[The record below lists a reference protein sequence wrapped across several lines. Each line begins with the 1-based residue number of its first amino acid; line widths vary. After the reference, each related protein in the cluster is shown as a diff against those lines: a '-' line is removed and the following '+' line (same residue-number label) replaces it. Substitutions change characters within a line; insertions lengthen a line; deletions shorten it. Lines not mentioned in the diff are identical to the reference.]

1 MKVPNLSRFAVALAC
16 YLPLLVNGDPAT
28 EATAAVTR
36 TDCEAALRTWRDW
49 AQQVDAGAQ
58 HFLATLYFNGQ
69 GVARDDDEA
78 ARWLRKSAEQ
88 GLAYAQY
95 DLSVAYAMGRGVA
108 KDEAEQVR
116 WDRKAAEQGFAPAQ
130 HNLGSWYINGT
141 RGVTKDEAEGIRWF
155 RKAAE
160 QGWVPSQG
168 ALAAAYIQGK
178 GVPKDLVEAYMWAT
192 IGMEGTQPGP
202 VRLQTARARDEFAKL
217 MTQAQVEQASQ
228 LAREWKQTGTAIYPD
243 ARFAR
248 LGEISKAAGGE
259 TINAATYTVPT
270 PMGEDWEV
278 QVDSYN
284 DTVAFTKSSLATK
297 ELTRIGVARR
307 DLELTGGARSE
318 AEVVTAIECSEEANL
333 REQGKAKSYTL
344 DHVSKQ
350 IENIDG
356 KSLYVMRY
364 VITDRRLGT
373 AVEANEAAYTYF
385 PPNWKQSKRAYL
397 FSLAQPQ
404 KIGDA
409 VLATDTSEI
418 GLVISGFREK

>member
-1 MKVPNLSRFAVALAC
+1 MKIANLSRFVVAVAC
-16 YLPLLVNGDPAT
+16 YLPLLVNGDPVT
-28 EATAAVTR
+28 EATASATR

-49 AQQVDAGAQ
+49 AQQGDAGAQ
-58 HFLATLYFNGQ
+58 HFLAALYFNGQ

-78 ARWLRKSAEQ
+78 ARWLRKAADQ

-95 DLSVAYAMGRGVA
+95 DLSVAYATGRGVA

-141 RGVTKDEAEGIRWF
+141 RGITKDEPEGVRWF

-168 ALAAAYIQGK
+168 ALAVAYSQGK
-178 GVPKDLVEAYMWAT
+178 GVTKDLVEAYAWTT

-202 VRLQTARARDEFAKL
+202 MRLQTGRARDEFAKS

-228 LAREWKQTGTAIYPD
+228 LAREWKQAGTVIYTD

-248 LGEISKAAGGE
+248 LGELSKATGGE
-259 TINAATYTVPT
+259 TIKAATYNVPA
-270 PMGEDWEV
+270 PVGEGWEV

-284 DTVAFTKSSLATK
+284 DTVTFTKGSPAAK
-297 ELTRIGVARR
+297 EFSRIGVARR
-307 DLELTGGARSE
+307 ELELTGDARSE
-318 AEVVTAIECSEEANL
+318 TDVVTAIECSEETNL
-333 REQGKAKSYTL
+333 REQGKTKSYAL
-344 DHVSKQ
+344 GNVSKQ
-350 IENIDG
+350 VEIIDG
-356 KSLYVMRY
+356 KTLYVMRY

-373 AVEANEAAYTYF
+373 VVEGNEAAYTYF
-385 PPNWKQSKRAYL
+385 PPNWRQRKRAYL
-397 FSLAQPQ
+397 FNLAQPQ

-418 GLVISGFREK
+418 GSVISGFREK